1 MPRPVPSVP
10 WASSPHLPTSR
21 VSVHGVT
28 QPVPH
33 SHLLAQQSCSPTKV
47 GGPPI
52 EMQPTRACLIH
63 VLLHLFPL
71 GWLLSMAC
79 LSSSHGHSL
88 PGSRGYGRSRSAPMG
103 TSVALAWP
111 PVLLGHHSGELA
123 EIVLPWPSHRP
134 EPLAPA
140 GTSIST
146 HSGPRPGPGGGPLL
160 STGSQL
166 SMSGPGRRPRA
177 QEQLVPLLS
186 LSPCGREPGPRSG
199 HRHQLSPG
207 ESWMGQCP
215 EPQRCPPCRC

>member
-47 GGPPI
+47 GGPPHRDAAHSCLPHSCAPAPV
-52 EMQPTRACLIH
+52 PTGLAPEH
-63 VLLHLFPL
+63 
-71 GWLLSMAC
+71 GC

-140 GTSIST
+140 GTSIPT
-146 HSGPRPGPGGGPLL
+146 QPGPRPGPGGGPLL

-166 SMSGPGRRPRA
+166 SICLA
-177 QEQLVPLLS
+177 LAAD
-186 LSPCGREPGPRSG
+186 
-199 HRHQLSPG
+199 
-207 ESWMGQCP
+207 P
-215 EPQRCPPCRC
+215 EPRNSLCLCCP